1 MPGKPKTPTAILK
14 LRGSA
19 SKVSARRNEPAPK
32 KCSGL
37 PRKPE
42 HLKGEAAK
50 YYKAVGKKL
59 LNMGVLT
66 VVDYEAL
73 VVMCEEYGQYKEA
86 DKLCK
91 TLLIKTS
98 NGNVIQNPAIG
109 IRNKAREALKKSMS
123 YFGMTP
129 SSRASLSIKVEVE
142 QEDKT
147 KRFFKNRTA

>member
-1 MPGKPKTPTAILK
+1 
-14 LRGSA
+14 
-19 SKVSARRNEPAPK
+19 
-32 KCSGL
+32 
-37 PRKPE
+37 
-42 HLKGEAAK
+42 
-50 YYKAVGKKL
+50 
-59 LNMGVLT
+59 MGVLT
-66 VVDYEAL
+66 IVDHEAL

-129 SSRASLSIKVEVE
+129 SSRASLSISVNNE
-142 QEDKT
+142 QKEDKT
-147 KRFFKNRTA
+147 KRFLQVG

>member
-1 MPGKPKTPTAILK
+1 MPGPAKTPSCKLK
-14 LRGSA
+14 LRGSRLLEHR
-19 SKVSARRNEPAPK
+19 KDEPKPN

-37 PRKPE
+37 PPKPK
-42 HLKGEAAK
+42 HLQGEAAK
-50 YYKAVGKKL
+50 YYKKVGKKL
-59 LNMGVLT
+59 LDMGVLT
-66 VVDYEAL
+66 VVDQEAL
-73 VVMCEEYGQYKEA
+73 IVMCEEYAQYKEA

-129 SSRASLSIKVEVE
+129 SSRASLSIKVDVVKE
-142 QEDKT
+142 EDKT
-147 KRFFKNRTA
+147 KRFFKVG

>member
-1 MPGKPKTPTAILK
+1 MPGPPKTPTSVLK

-19 SKVSARRNEPAPK
+19 SKVSARRNEPMPK
-32 KCSGL
+32 KTSAL

-42 HLKGEAAK
+42 HLQGDAGKF
-50 YYKAVGKKL
+50 YKTVGKKL

-66 VVDYEAL
+66 VVDHEAL
-73 VVMCEEYGQYKEA
+73 IVMCEEYAQYKEA

-91 TLLIKTS
+91 TLIIKTS
-98 NGNVIQNPAIG
+98 NGNIVQNPAIG

-142 QEDKT
+142 QEEKTT
-147 KRFFKNRTA
+147 KRFFKVG

>member
-1 MPGKPKTPTAILK
+1 MPGPPKTPTSVLK

-19 SKVSARRNEPAPK
+19 SKVSARRNEPTPK
-32 KCSGL
+32 VTSAL
-37 PRKPE
+37 PRKPK
-42 HLKGEAAK
+42 HLTGEAGAF
-50 YYKAVGKKL
+50 YKTVGKKI

-66 VVDYEAL
+66 IVDHEAL

-129 SSRASLSIKVEVE
+129 SSRASLSIKVDIE
-142 QEDKT
+142 QEDNT
-147 KRFFKNRTA
+147 KRFFQVG